1 MREVCGPVL
10 ADLGYDLIAIELA
23 GKTVRL
29 FIDRLPASVGVPPP
43 FGNDKGLPQGE
54 PPLHPPVTIE
64 DCVRATR
71 DLSPLL
77 DVEDPGLPGP
87 WELEVSSPGVN
98 RPLARPADFERFKG
112 NKVAVKTFEKVGDR
126 RNFLGT
132 LKGLAQGPSGD
143 EIVID
148 VDGTERRVP
157 LDEVMKAHLDVL

>member
-1 MREVCGPVL
+1 MREVCEPVL

-29 FIDRLPASVGVPPP
+29 FIDRLVEYAA
-43 FGNDKGLPQGE
+43 QG
-54 PPLHPPVTIE
+54 PVSIE